1 MTNMLL
7 RILGALVLIAVLV
20 IAVFVFLSRTGAPEQ
35 PAAELRTGAD
45 RFVEAAGQSWRVRE
59 DGPADAPV
67 LVLIHGFSHSLE
79 TWDLWAE
86 DLSRDYRVIRFD
98 LPGHGL
104 TGAREDG
111 AYSVEDTVAQVAA
124 LLDVAAPE
132 RFVLGGSSLGGLV
145 SWRYAL
151 ANPDRVEGLV
161 LVSPGG
167 FPMHGVG
174 DEPAPIPLPV
184 RLFLNTA
191 PEAGVRAAT
200 RSLYADPSKVTDAQ
214 VARIRAMMTTPGV
227 QDALLRRLEQFTLP
241 DPEPDLARVQ
251 APALL
256 LWGAADVMVPVEN
269 AARFEAVMPDAR
281 VVVLE
286 NTGHMPMEEAPEDSL
301 LVVRNFLA
309 GLAGSQQD

>member
-1 MTNMLL
+1 MLL
-7 RILGALVLIAVLV
+7 RILGALILIAVLA
-20 IAVFVFLSRTGAPEQ
+20 IAVFVFLTRSGAPDQ
-35 PAAELRTGAD
+35 TAELPTGAD
-45 RFVEAAGQSWRVRE
+45 RYVEAAGQTWRMRE
-59 DGPADAPV
+59 EGPAGAPA

-79 TWDLWAE
+79 TWDEWAQ

-111 AYSVEDTVAQVAA
+111 AYSVADTVAQVAA

-145 SWRYAL
+145 SWRYA
-151 ANPDRVEGLV
+151 ADHPDRVQALV

-167 FPMHGVG
+167 YPIHGVT

-184 RLFLNTA
+184 RLYLNTA
-191 PEAGVRAAT
+191 PEVGVRAAT

-214 VARIRAMMTTPGV
+214 VARIREMMTTPGV
-227 QDALLRRLEQFTLP
+227 QDALLRRLELFTLP
-241 DPEPDLARVQ
+241 DPEPDLARVA

-256 LWGAADVMVPVEN
+256 VWGAADVMVPVAH

-281 VVVLE
+281 VVILE
-286 NTGHMPMEEAPEDSL
+286 NAGHMPMEEAPDDSL

-309 GLAGSQQD
+309 GLAEGGQD

>member
-1 MTNMLL
+1 MLL
-7 RILGALVLIAVLV
+7 RILGALILIAVLA
-20 IAVFVFLSRTGAPEQ
+20 IAVFVFLTRSGAPDQ
-35 PAAELRTGAD
+35 TAELPTGAD
-45 RFVEAAGQSWRVRE
+45 RYVEAAGQTWRMRE
-59 DGPADAPV
+59 EGPAGAPA

-79 TWDLWAE
+79 TWDEWAQ

-111 AYSVEDTVAQVAA
+111 AYSVADTVAQVAA

-145 SWRYAL
+145 SWRYA
-151 ANPDRVEGLV
+151 ADHPDRVQALV

-167 FPMHGVG
+167 YPIHGVT

-184 RLFLNTA
+184 RLYLNTA
-191 PEAGVRAAT
+191 PEVGVRAAT
-200 RSLYADPSKVTDAQ
+200 RSLYADPAKVTDAQ
-214 VARIRAMMTTPGV
+214 VARIREMMTTPGV
-227 QDALLRRLEQFTLP
+227 QDALLRRLELFTLP
-241 DPEPDLARVQ
+241 DPEPDLARVA

-256 LWGAADVMVPVEN
+256 VWGAADVMVPVAH

-281 VVVLE
+281 VVILE
-286 NTGHMPMEEAPEDSL
+286 NAGHMPMEEAPDDSL

-309 GLAGSQQD
+309 GLAEGGQD

>member
-1 MTNMLL
+1 MLL
-7 RILGALVLIAVLV
+7 RILGALILIAVLA
-20 IAVFVFLSRTGAPEQ
+20 IAVFVFLTRSGAPDQ
-35 PAAELRTGAD
+35 TAELPTGAD
-45 RFVEAAGQSWRVRE
+45 RYVEAAGQSWRVRE
-59 DGPADAPV
+59 EGPAGAPA

-79 TWDLWAE
+79 TWDTWAQ

-111 AYSVEDTVAQVAA
+111 AYSVADTVAQVAA

-145 SWRYAL
+145 SWRYA
-151 ANPDRVEGLV
+151 ADHPDRVQALV

-167 FPMHGVG
+167 YPIHGVT

-184 RLFLNTA
+184 RLYLNTA
-191 PEAGVRAAT
+191 PEVGVRAAT

-214 VARIRAMMTTPGV
+214 VARIREMMTAPGV
-227 QDALLRRLEQFTLP
+227 QDALLRRLELFTLP
-241 DPEPDLARVQ
+241 DPEPDLARVA

-256 LWGAADVMVPVEN
+256 LWGAADVMVPAAH
-269 AARFEAVMPDAR
+269 AARFEAAMPDAR
-281 VVVLE
+281 VVILE
-286 NTGHMPMEEAPEDSL
+286 NAGHMPMEEAAEDSL

-309 GLAGSQQD
+309 GLAEGGQD

>member
-1 MTNMLL
+1 MLL
-7 RILGALVLIAVLV
+7 RILGALILIAVLA
-20 IAVFVFLSRTGAPEQ
+20 IAVFVFLTRSGAPDQ
-35 PAAELRTGAD
+35 TAELPTGAD
-45 RFVEAAGQSWRVRE
+45 RYVEAAGQSWRVRE
-59 DGPADAPV
+59 EGPAGAPA

-79 TWDLWAE
+79 TWDAWAQ

-111 AYSVEDTVAQVAA
+111 AYSVADTVAQVAA

-145 SWRYAL
+145 SWRYA
-151 ANPDRVEGLV
+151 ADHPDRVQALV

-167 FPMHGVG
+167 YPIHGVT

-184 RLFLNTA
+184 RLYLNTA
-191 PEAGVRAAT
+191 PEVGVRAAT

-214 VARIRAMMTTPGV
+214 VARIREMMTAPGV
-227 QDALLRRLEQFTLP
+227 QDALLRRLELFTLP
-241 DPEPDLARVQ
+241 DPEPDLARVA

-256 LWGAADVMVPVEN
+256 LWGAADVMVPAAH
-269 AARFEAVMPDAR
+269 AARFEAAMPDAR
-281 VVVLE
+281 VVILE
-286 NTGHMPMEEAPEDSL
+286 NAGHMPMEEAPEGSL

-309 GLAGSQQD
+309 GLAEGGQD